1 MKTVQKKLQELK
13 IQILERENRQQPMLT
28 NSRLFFSR
36 FGFGYPLT
44 RLKNLAI
51 FIVGSALCIG
61 AFAGISEISS
71 GIHFSKKV
79 LGEATIGLEFLEE
92 QNIAA
97 AREQFFRARQSIESS
112 GEILVKAAQVS
123 PLGQEMDELFA
134 ASTYILN
141 ALERLKQANFT
152 DSLSLKWDIGANSS
166 SQDFYVNLKQAR
178 QVWMTASDEIR
189 AADEILA
196 SIPADVLPSDIRKK
210 AKDGRQLLSDGLIG
224 LDQAISFSDF
234 VLTLLGGEKKTYLL
248 VFQNN
253 NEARATGGFIGTYG
267 LLELGNGTLKINK
280 IESIYALDG
289 QLKEAIAAPGPMQR
303 LVTPFWGM
311 RDSNWFADFPTSSR
325 KMLQFLEKESGVL
338 AEGVISFTPDFF
350 EEVLKLTG
358 PVAMPEYGE
367 VLTADNFRDVVQ
379 YKTSIDYDRQ
389 LNEPKKFL
397 SDFTPKLLSKLQ
409 NFNEEQRVQF
419 AQIFRKAVAEK
430 HFMLFSLDPKLQER
444 ILDFNAAGNVKKT
457 GGDYLSIVH
466 SNVGG
471 GKTDQGIAQSVDKT
485 VEIDALGRQTVT
497 LRITRSHEA
506 MNEKYFPTNVDF
518 MRVFVP
524 EGSKIISV
532 SGFDH
537 APMPASSRAGAATD
551 TDLNF
556 WDIGIRQDMNT
567 KIYVGRESGYTV
579 FMDWLILEQGQTKTV
594 ELKYQLPILNRRYSQ
609 LLQKQPGAREFQ
621 FTLKVRGI
629 ENPVFVYPEEW
640 KTETVDEDRLYA
652 VIGE

>member
-1 MKTVQKKLQELK
+1 
-13 IQILERENRQQPMLT
+13 
-28 NSRLFFSR
+28 
-36 FGFGYPLT
+36 
-44 RLKNLAI
+44 
-51 FIVGSALCIG
+51 
-61 AFAGISEISS
+61 
-71 GIHFSKKV
+71 
-79 LGEATIGLEFLEE
+79 
-92 QNIAA
+92 
-97 AREQFFRARQSIESS
+97 
-112 GEILVKAAQVS
+112 
-123 PLGQEMDELFA
+123 
-134 ASTYILN
+134 
-141 ALERLKQANFT
+141 
-152 DSLSLKWDIGANSS
+152 
-166 SQDFYVNLKQAR
+166 
-178 QVWMTASDEIR
+178 
-189 AADEILA
+189 
-196 SIPADVLPSDIRKK
+196 
-210 AKDGRQLLSDGLIG
+210 
-224 LDQAISFSDF
+224 
-234 VLTLLGGEKKTYLL
+234 
-248 VFQNN
+248 
-253 NEARATGGFIGTYG
+253 
-267 LLELGNGTLKINK
+267 LKINK

-379 YKTSIDYDRQ
+379 YKTS
-389 LNEPKKFL
+389 
-397 SDFTPKLLSKLQ
+397 